1 MSVNCS
7 EALFGDPECEEHNIA
22 YNLLNCINKLEVNVA
37 KQVVKVFYIKILL
50 NYKFFRIL

>member
-22 YNLLNCINKLEVNVA
+22 YNLLNCVNKLEVNVA
-37 KQVVKVFYIKILL
+37 K
-50 NYKFFRIL
+50 